1 MSLISGIRT
10 RIDNLQ
16 APPGWM
22 RWPVLIGQFVLGA
35 LFILSGAAKVMDA
48 QSFMATLPLYHLPEW
63 IIPLG
68 TLVPPLE
75 VALGLALVLG
85 IALRPAALAALAM
98 LITFSVLLVIG
109 IMGGELETCGC
120 FGAYLETSPEL
131 GLVRNLVL
139 IVLALGLWW
148 QHLKTDAT
156 WLPWQAALLA
166 GILLVT
172 GIGTGYTIE
181 APQSDSSLAQAG
193 EFFPDAGWIDDMPEM
208 EGQQLVFVFAAK
220 CEHCWNAVAN
230 IKELAEAG
238 DPPLFA
244 VTPSPQD
251 EIEWFRRT
259 FDVAFP
265 IYRIEPNSFNQAFNY
280 WPALYLLEDGM
291 ILGKEEEGVPSLKTF
306 REVTLPDWEG

>member
-16 APPGWM
+16 PPPDWM
-22 RWPVLIGQFVLGA
+22 RWPALIGRFVLGA

-48 QSFMATLPLYHLPEW
+48 QSFMAKL
-63 IIPLG
+63 PLG
-68 TLVPPLE
+68 TLVPPVV

-85 IALRPAALAALAM
+85 IALRSAAMAVLAM
-98 LITFSVLLVIG
+98 LVTFSVLLISG
-109 IMGGELETCGC
+109 IMGGELDACGC
-120 FGAYLETSPEL
+120 FGAYLEISPAL
-131 GLVRNLVL
+131 GLVRNLAL
-139 IVLALGLWW
+139 MVLALGIGW
-148 QHLKTDAT
+148 QHLKAPAS
-156 WLPWQAALLA
+156 WQPWQAALLA

-181 APQSDSSLAQAG
+181 APGRDSSLAQVG

-220 CEHCWNAVAN
+220 CEHCWNAIAN
-230 IKELAEAG
+230 TKELAGGG

-244 VTPSPQD
+244 VTPSPPD

-259 FDVAFP
+259 FDVSFP
-265 IYRIEPNSFNQAFNY
+265 IYRIELSSFNRAFNY
-280 WPALYLLEDGM
+280 WPALYLIEDGL